1 VKFVFDWHSQ
11 DSRATG
17 PLEVANTVTAQ
28 YGTGGGNT
36 PIVVQEMPV
45 SRKRQYERGGGREH
59 GNDTESLQCADSCGG
74 G

>member
-1 VKFVFDWHSQ
+1 MKFVFDWHSQ
-11 DSRATG
+11 DSRAAG
-17 PLEVANTVTAQ
+17 PLEVANRPIWH
-28 YGTGGGNT
+28 GGGNT
-36 PIVVQEMPV
+36 QIVVQEMPV

>member
-1 VKFVFDWHSQ
+1 MKFVFDWHSQ
-11 DSRATG
+11 DSRAAG

-28 YGTGGGNT
+28 YGTGGNT

>member
-1 VKFVFDWHSQ
+1 MKFMFDWHSQ
-11 DSRATG
+11 DSRAAG

-28 YGTGGGNT
+28 YGTGGGYPDCGT
-36 PIVVQEMPV
+36 QEMPV

-59 GNDTESLQCADSCGG
+59 GNGTESLQCADSCGG